1 VITREVF
8 WNIDV
13 LQQTLFYGLS
23 AVASAIFLAGVVR
36 IIAIWRSTWGE
47 RRQRKIGDSIKRGL
61 LDGLL
66 GRQIFR
72 DNPLGGYAH
81 FFMSWGWIFLFIGT
95 SLLTIHHDVR
105 GFLYGIIYLVY
116 SLALDVSGVFFIVG
130 VLILAYRRFVLK
142 ANNMRTR
149 WDDPVYL
156 VLLLTIAATGFLVE
170 GLRLWS
176 ISHVGV
182 EWSPVGDLV
191 GAAIDGDRAAS
202 QGAHGVVWWVHS
214 VAALGL
220 IAYIPYSKLF
230 HMFADPTNV
239 YLTSAP
245 PAILTVEERE
255 QLRGEFDSVELVSMD
270 ACTRCNRCEVVCP
283 SYAAGEPLSPREL
296 VLQMKGYSH
305 RKYAIDHARW
315 RDVRSPATVEEA
327 ATLGGAWYCT
337 TCIACFDRCPVAI
350 SAADIARDSRAVM
363 VESGG
368 RQVPRTIR
376 DMLNNVSRHG
386 NPWEPR
392 GARHFSWEQQLEA
405 KDFSAG
411 ETAPLCF
418 YTNNLSSG
426 DTRNQEVAKALSKV
440 MKAAKLDFAVLG
452 SAEPYHGE
460 EMRRVG
466 EDGLF
471 EMLVEENYT
480 TFQEFGVANVV
491 TLSPHS
497 FHAFRNDYPKLKGKL
512 KLDDAPD
519 IQVSHHTMLLADLL
533 ESGALQLRGRLEK
546 RVAYHDPCYLGRH
559 NGVYD
564 APRRVLKAIPGVQ
577 FVELPRAGRD
587 SFCCG
592 GGGGRMWLESESEHR
607 ISELRARDAA
617 EARVDVLATACPY
630 CMSNLTDG
638 MKVAGFGDTIE
649 VKDVVELVAEAIE
662 SDE

>member
-8 WNIDV
+8 WNIDTF
-13 LQQTLFYGLS
+13 QQLLFYSLA
-23 AVASAIFLAGVVR
+23 AVASIVFFAGVVR
-36 IIAIWRSTWGE
+36 IIGIWRSTWGDRRE
-47 RRQRKIGDSIKRGL
+47 RKLGDSIRRGL

-72 DNPLGGYAH
+72 GDLLGGLAH

-95 SLLTIHHDVR
+95 VLLTIHHDIA

-116 SLALDVSGVFFIVG
+116 SLALDVSGALFIAG
-130 VLILAYRRFVLK
+130 VLVLAYRRFVLR

-149 WDDPVYL
+149 WDDPLYL
-156 VLLLTIAATGFLVE
+156 VLLFAIATTGFLAE

-176 ISHVGV
+176 ISHIGM

-191 GAAIDGDRAAS
+191 GTIIEGDRTAS
-202 QGAHGVVWWVHS
+202 RSAHHVFWWVHAVS
-214 VAALGL
+214 ALGL

-230 HMFADPTNV
+230 HMFADPTNLYV
-239 YLTSAP
+239 TSAA

-255 QLRGEFDSVELVSMD
+255 HLRGAFDTAELVSMD
-270 ACTRCNRCEVVCP
+270 ACTRCNRCEVACP
-283 SYAAGEPLSPREL
+283 SYAAGEQLSPREL
-296 VLQMKGYSH
+296 VLQMKGYTH
-305 RKYAIDHARW
+305 RTYAVDHARW
-315 RDVRSPATVEEA
+315 TDSHSAATVEEA
-327 ATLGGAWYCT
+327 ATAGGAWYCT
-337 TCIACFDRCPVAI
+337 TCIACFDRCPVGI

-363 VESGG
+363 VESG

-376 DMLNNVSRHG
+376 DMLNNAGRHG

-392 GARHFSWEQQLEA
+392 GAKHFAWEQQLEA
-405 KDFSAG
+405 RDFSVG
-411 ETAPLCF
+411 DSAPLCF

-426 DTRNQEVAKALSKV
+426 DARNQEVAKSLSRV
-440 MKAAKLDFAVLG
+440 LKAARVDFAILG
-452 SAEPYHGE
+452 KAEPYHGE

-471 EMLVEENYT
+471 ETLVEDNYT
-480 TFQEFGVANVV
+480 AFQEYGISNIV
-491 TLSPHS
+491 TASPHS
-497 FHAFRNDYPKLKGKL
+497 FHAFMHDYPRLKGKL
-512 KLDDAPD
+512 KLNDAPD
-519 IQVSHHTMLLADLL
+519 LRVDHHTMLLARLL
-533 ESGALQLRGRLEK
+533 DSGSLQLTGKVEK

-564 APRRVLKAIPGVQ
+564 APRRVLKAIPGIQ
-577 FVELPRAGRD
+577 LVELPKAGRD

-592 GGGGRMWLESESEHR
+592 GGGGRMWLESETEHR

-617 EARVDVLATACPY
+617 VAGVDVLATACPY

-638 MKVAGFGDTIE
+638 MKVAGLDDSIQ
-649 VKDVVELVAEAIE
+649 VRDVVELVAEALT